1 MGPRRARPSSQGPS
15 SEPQTPK
22 RDLSGGLFGG
32 LDLTFDGPKFGPDG
46 EPLENNED
54 LEHTFGQSNNAGL
67 EHTFGNREKVELKS
81 IAWYHADGGRQQLD
95 YAAQR
100 DLQAIC
106 GTVEE
111 MKARGRCLT
120 GKFTNDPEI
129 MPDRKFPHVHPFP
142 PEMPQLMVR
151 RELDE
156 DLDDEDLEEPT
167 FPGHS
172 GTWRRLTEFQ
182 SLAAGT
188 SRVFEDGNALHFGR
202 VLPGHLENMY
212 LVEALNAI
220 SLRPKLARQLFLC
233 YDQQRAVY
241 ILSVCKNGT
250 WMKVEIDDYVP
261 MVEGEPLCC
270 RSEKFPHVLWPSL
283 VEKAYAKVCTLR
295 DSTRPEENSGG
306 WLAVGGGGH
315 VEEALVDLTGGVA
328 GRFYTADVSPDRLF
342 LYIYTLQSDT
352 LFVCHVNDAKCART
366 GVALNPCASHVI
378 NRAATFD
385 GRCYVQVFSADVT
398 GAHDGGLSE
407 AVPME
412 LTRDH
417 PGKSWEGF
425 FWLTIEDFH
434 AYFETIIECRL
445 TSSPD
450 VSIEGMPPRLPKGPQ
465 LPYMETIFAN
475 PGCLTAQCAPE
486 ITVRTHGPSEV
497 VVATMQMDARI
508 TQVGPERKPYVPLI
522 MKTYESLGNSGSGE
536 VYSANM
542 VCRSNWIPTR
552 DAMVAFQTSA
562 AGVFK
567 IIVEMPEKSQ
577 CDRMVIRCYS
587 TGSADFTVTPT
598 LAKHMLVLPQT
609 PPIASRFTLV
619 GTLDHSRLLRDDVPE
634 PMSDDLDTIRRRH
647 NNAIYRSCVMM

>member
-1 MGPRRARPSSQGPS
+1 
-15 SEPQTPK
+15 
-22 RDLSGGLFGG
+22 LSGGLFGG

-46 EPLENNED
+46 EPLENNAD

-95 YAAQR
+95 YAARR

-106 GTVEE
+106 ETVEE

-250 WMKVEIDDYVP
+250 WMKVEVDDYVP

-283 VEKAYAKVCTLR
+283 VEKAYAKVY
-295 DSTRPEENSGG
+295 SPG
-306 WLAVGGGGH
+306 
-315 VEEALVDLTGGVA
+315 
-328 GRFYTADVSPDRLF
+328 FY
-342 LYIYTLQSDT
+342 
-352 LFVCHVNDAKCART
+352 
-366 GVALNPCASHVI
+366 
-378 NRAATFD
+378 AT
-385 GRCYVQVFSADVT
+385 
-398 GAHDGGLSE
+398 
-407 AVPME
+407 
-412 LTRDH
+412 
-417 PGKSWEGF
+417 
-425 FWLTIEDFH
+425 
-434 AYFETIIECRL
+434 
-445 TSSPD
+445 
-450 VSIEGMPPRLPKGPQ
+450 
-465 LPYMETIFAN
+465 
-475 PGCLTAQCAPE
+475 
-486 ITVRTHGPSEV
+486 
-497 VVATMQMDARI
+497 
-508 TQVGPERKPYVPLI
+508 
-522 MKTYESLGNSGSGE
+522 
-536 VYSANM
+536 
-542 VCRSNWIPTR
+542 
-552 DAMVAFQTSA
+552 
-562 AGVFK
+562 
-567 IIVEMPEKSQ
+567 
-577 CDRMVIRCYS
+577 
-587 TGSADFTVTPT
+587 
-598 LAKHMLVLPQT
+598 
-609 PPIASRFTLV
+609 
-619 GTLDHSRLLRDDVPE
+619 
-634 PMSDDLDTIRRRH
+634 
-647 NNAIYRSCVMM
+647 